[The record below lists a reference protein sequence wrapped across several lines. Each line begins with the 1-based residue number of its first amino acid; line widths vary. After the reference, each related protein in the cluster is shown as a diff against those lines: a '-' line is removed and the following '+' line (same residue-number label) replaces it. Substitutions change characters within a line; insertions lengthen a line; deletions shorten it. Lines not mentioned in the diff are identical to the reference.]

1 MEVTRNPY
9 NEENQKKEKYQI
21 SSISFDAYYFAESF
35 S

>member
-9 NEENQKKEKYQI
+9 NEGNQKEKYQI